1 MNACDKRTGRHME
14 GLFENVGRARGIAII
29 ILDLF
34 DGMLEE
40 KGIVVPDADRQ
51 GDDGE
56 AALHGMTYASLENQ
70 ITAIL
75 ADYIDE

>member
-1 MNACDKRTGRHME
+1 ME
-14 GLFENVGRARGIAII
+14 GLFENVGKARGIAIM

-34 DGMLEE
+34 DSMLEE
-40 KGIVVPDADRQ
+40 KSIVVPDADRQ
-51 GDDGE
+51 GEVGE
-56 AALHGMTYASLENQ
+56 AALYGMTYVSLENQ

>member
-1 MNACDKRTGRHME
+1 ME
-14 GLFENVGRARGIAII
+14 GLFENVGKARGIAIM
-29 ILDLF
+29 ILGLF
-34 DGMLEE
+34 DTTLEE

-51 GDDGE
+51 DEVGE
-56 AALHGMTYASLENQ
+56 AALYGMTYANLENQ

>member
-1 MNACDKRTGRHME
+1 ME
-14 GLFENVGRARGIAII
+14 GLFENVGKARGIAIM

-34 DGMLEE
+34 DSMLEE

-51 GDDGE
+51 GENEE
-56 AALHGMTYASLENQ
+56 AALYGMTYASLENQ